1 MSFTEMSA
9 RAFTELLASSEP
21 VPGGG
26 GASALVGAVG
36 TALAS
41 MVGNLTTGKK
51 KYAEFEQDIQQILEK
66 AEKLRETL
74 LTLIDEDAKCFE
86 PLSRAYGL
94 PKDDP
99 KRDEIMENALHYA
112 CSAPLA
118 IMKRAAEAIELH
130 AELAVKGSTL
140 MISDVGVGVLCCK
153 TALMGASLNVFIN
166 VRLMKDELYANALKS
181 ETEALLEKYCELA
194 DSIYA
199 DVYAKLT

>member
-1 MSFTEMSA
+1 MSLTEMSS
-9 RAFTELLASSEP
+9 RAFTEVLASSEP

-51 KYAEFEQDIQQILEK
+51 KYAEFEPDIQRILVK
-66 AEKLRETL
+66 AEMLRGTL
-74 LTLIDEDAKCFE
+74 LALIDEDAKCFE

-99 KRDEIMENALHYA
+99 KRDEVMESALRLA
-112 CSAPLA
+112 CTAPLA
-118 IMKRAAEAIELH
+118 IMKRSAEVIELH
-130 AELAVKGSTL
+130 AELAIKGSSL

-153 TALMGASLNVFIN
+153 TALMGASLNVLIN
-166 VRLMKDELYANALKS
+166 IRLMKDIDYAKALKT
-181 ETEALLEKYCELA
+181 ETDTLLQKYCELA
-194 DSIYA
+194 DRVYA
-199 DVYAKLT
+199 DVFAKLT